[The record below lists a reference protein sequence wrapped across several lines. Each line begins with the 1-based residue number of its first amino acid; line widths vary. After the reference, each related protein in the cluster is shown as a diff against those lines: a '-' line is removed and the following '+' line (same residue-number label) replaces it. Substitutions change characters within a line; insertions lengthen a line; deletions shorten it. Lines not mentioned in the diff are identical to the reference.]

1 MKKVSKYILSIIG
14 LTSVLLFCVSATA
27 GIGVEPTFVNQS
39 ISEPFNMLL
48 LGFGLIGFGS
58 FIKSKTARQ

>member
-27 GIGVEPTFVNQS
+27 GIGEEPTFVNQS

-58 FIKSKTARQ
+58 FIKRRTVRQ